1 MTYIR
6 STVLARAETAL
17 RRAPLGSRSA
27 IAAAC
32 RVSPS
37 TLSRVIHD
45 SCGESFRAWQR
56 RIVLARTQRALIRSG
71 QPLSLKEVAA
81 VLSFNS
87 PSTLAR
93 WFRAQT
99 GLTPTAYRAQH
110 DAMRHRP
117 HELGRG
123 SSGAHLAG
131 GGSVERAASHSCAF
145 TAGDADV

>member
-6 STVLARAETAL
+6 STVLARAEAAL
-17 RRAPLGSRSA
+17 RTAPLGSRSA

-32 RVSPS
+32 GLSPS

-45 SCGESFRAWQR
+45 SCGESFRSWQR
-56 RIVLARTQRALIRSG
+56 RIVLARTQPALLHSDR
-71 QPLSLKEVAA
+71 PLSLKEVAA
-81 VLSFNS
+81 ALSFNS

-110 DAMRHRP
+110 DVVRHRL
-117 HELGRG
+117 HKLGGG
-123 SSGAHLAG
+123 SSGTHLAG
-131 GGSVERAASHSCAF
+131 GDSVYRAASHSYPF
-145 TAGDADV
+145 TA